1 MAERGGFEPPIRF
14 NPYNG
19 LANRRLQPLGHLSTQ
34 NSSPLPDQS
43 GNCDWGVKI
52 GAKIYPKPLELSC
65 FKQGSSLRDWPI
77 VDRMGT
83 RIWEIKTAADS
94 LNKIETKDVI
104 WKKND

>member
-1 MAERGGFEPPIRF
+1 VPRASKVENAKRLETIGFHWRF
-14 NPYNG
+14 ARKSEKLNCG

-77 VDRMGT
+77 VDRMGN
-83 RIWEIKTAADS
+83 RIWE
-94 LNKIETKDVI
+94 TKWRRTD
-104 WKKND
+104 